1 MSMSNSVFADEMVEC
16 HYNGA
21 VIYVPVRLF
30 ISMTMN
36 MQFDDRKYIRYR
48 EGARVY
54 GMSEH
59 SFSKLASDADAV
71 YHPNKMALVNISEF
85 DEYMKYFKG

>member
-1 MSMSNSVFADEMVEC
+1 MSDRTNATTDNMVEC

-36 MQFDDRKYIRYR
+36 MQFDDRMFIRYK

-59 SFSKLASDADAV
+59 SFSKLAIDADAV
-71 YHPNKMALVNISEF
+71 YHPNKMALVNVSEF